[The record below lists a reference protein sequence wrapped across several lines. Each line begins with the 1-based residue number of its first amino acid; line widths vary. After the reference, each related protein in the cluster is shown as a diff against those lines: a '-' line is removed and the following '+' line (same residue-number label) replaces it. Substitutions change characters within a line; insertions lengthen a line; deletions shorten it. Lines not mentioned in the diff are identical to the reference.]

1 MITKRINTDLFIK
14 DLTFVDKNTSE
25 VIDLSNANDVKLSV
39 RKQGTTEWIDQEK
52 TVIDNK
58 ISFQWNSDENS
69 RIGTFDALLSFNKTS
84 SLSETGKIEYK
95 YDAISLFQI
104 VNTSDEE
111 SGVDVIGAVQVVYY
125 GGADGLSAYELA
137 VKQGYTG
144 TEEEFANIEI
154 NNAANEVTRQTNES
168 TRMSSEVA
176 RNNAESTR
184 VTAESQR
191 QTEFNSIKN
200 GIEELTATTV
210 YFKID

>member
-39 RKQGTTEWIDQEK
+39 RKQGTTEWIYQEK
-52 TVIDNK
+52 TIVDNK

-69 RIGTFDALLSFNKTS
+69 RIGTFDALLSFNKIS
-84 SLSETGKIEYK
+84 SLSENGKIEYK

-111 SGVDVIGAVQVVYY
+111 SGVDAIGAIQVVYY

-137 VKQGYTG
+137 VKQGYIG
-144 TEEEFANIEI
+144 AEEDLA
-154 NNAANEVTRQTNES
+154 
-168 TRMSSEVA
+168 
-176 RNNAESTR
+176 
-184 VTAESQR
+184 
-191 QTEFNSIKN
+191 
-200 GIEELTATTV
+200 
-210 YFKID
+210 KIS

>member
-1 MITKRINTDLFIK
+1 MIKKRINTDLFIK
-14 DLTFVDKNTSE
+14 DLTFVDKTTQE
-25 VIDLSNANDVKLSV
+25 AIDLSNANNIKLSV
-39 RKQGTTEWIDQEK
+39 RRQGSTEWVDQQF
-52 TVIDNK
+52 TQTDNK
-58 ISFQWNSDENS
+58 ISFQWNSTENT
-69 RIGTFDALLSFNKTS
+69 RIGTFDALLSFDKTS
-84 SLSETGKIEYK
+84 SVSETGTIEYK

-104 VNTSDEE
+104 VLTSNEE
-111 SGVDVIGAVQVVYY
+111 DSVDDMQTVQVVYY
-125 GGADGLSAYELA
+125 GGADGFSAYELA

-191 QTEFNSIKN
+191 KTEFNSIKN

-210 YFKID
+210 YFKIY

>member
-1 MITKRINTDLFIK
+1 MIKKRVNTDLFIK
-14 DLTFVDKNTSE
+14 DLTFIDKITQE
-25 VIDLSNANDVKLSV
+25 IIDLQNANNIKLSV
-39 RKQGTTEWIDQEK
+39 RKQGTSNWLDQEF
-52 TVIDNK
+52 TQIDNK
-58 ISFQWNSDENS
+58 ISFQWNATENTRS
-69 RIGTFDALLSFNKTS
+69 GIFDVLLSFNKIS
-84 SLSETGKIEYK
+84 SVSETGTIEYQ

-104 VNTSDEE
+104 VLTSNEE
-111 SGVDVIGAVQVVYY
+111 DGVDDIQTVQVVYY
-125 GGADGLSAYELA
+125 GGADGLSEYQLA
-137 VKQGYTG
+137 VKYGYTG

>member
-52 TVIDNK
+52 TIVDNK

-111 SGVDVIGAVQVVYY
+111 SGVDAIGAIQVVYY

-154 NNAANEVTRQTNES
+154 NNAANEATRQTNES
-168 TRMSSEVA
+168 TRMSNEMA
-176 RNNAESTR
+176 RNSSESSR
-184 VTAESQR
+184 VTAESER
-191 QTEFNSIKN
+191 QTEFNAIKQ
-200 GIEELTATTV
+200 GIEELTPTTV
-210 YFKID
+210 YFKIL